1 MQELIIGIDIGGSKI
16 LSGILNREGRI
27 LARKKETT
35 LANCEAGEVLDG
47 INVTVKELMQ
57 ELGAQRNNI
66 LGVAVG
72 APGPLDYFNGIIK
85 DPPNLGWRE
94 LPLREELSKRLG
106 MQLLLDNDANMAA
119 LGELR
124 FGRSKACTHLIY
136 MTVSTGIGG
145 GIIIDGKIYRG
156 KDGGAGELGRMR
168 LLAEDGQGA
177 SKHGQNLES
186 LASGTALAHE
196 AQELIKQGRGQGILA
211 LCPEASKI
219 TAREIGEAA
228 RGGDPEA
235 RQMLRRAGYFLGMAI
250 ANLVNI
256 FNPEW
261 IVLGGGAGLGLQ
273 DFLGEPIRDVVN
285 DWVAPSLKHNLKIE
299 FTSLGEEIGLLGCAA
314 AVLQEFENSARRSNK
329 EGMEAQ

>member
-1 MQELIIGIDIGGSKI
+1 MQELIIGIDIGGSKL

-27 LARKKETT
+27 LARKKEVTP
-35 LANCEAGEVLDG
+35 ANCEAGEALDG
-47 INVTVKELMQ
+47 IKVTIKELMQ
-57 ELGAQRNNI
+57 ELGAGWKDI
-66 LGVAVG
+66 LGIAVG

-94 LPLREELSKRLG
+94 YPLRDELSKRLG
-106 MQLLLDNDANMAA
+106 VQLLLDNDANMAA

-145 GIIIDGKIYRG
+145 GIIIDGQIYRG

-168 LLAEDGQGA
+168 ILAEDGQGA
-177 SKHGQNLES
+177 CQCGQNLED
-186 LASGTALAHE
+186 LASGTALAHA

-211 LCPEASKI
+211 LCPEASTI
-219 TAREIGEAA
+219 TAREIGSAA
-228 RGGDPEA
+228 RDGDPEA
-235 RQMLRRAGYFLGMAI
+235 REIIRRAGYFLGMAI
-250 ANLVNI
+250 SNLVNI

-261 IVLGGGAGLGLQ
+261 IVLGGGTGLGLQ
-273 DFLGEPIRDVVN
+273 EFLLEPIQGAVN

-299 FTSLGEEIGLLGCAA
+299 FTTLGEDIGLLGCAS
-314 AVLQEFENSARRSNK
+314 AVLQEYENRGKR
-329 EGMEAQ
+329 